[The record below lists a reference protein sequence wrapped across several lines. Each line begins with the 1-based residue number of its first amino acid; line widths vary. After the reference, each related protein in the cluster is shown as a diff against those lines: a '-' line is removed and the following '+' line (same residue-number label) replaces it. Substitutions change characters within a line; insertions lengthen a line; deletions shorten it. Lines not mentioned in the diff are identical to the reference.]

1 VSVAVD
7 KPQNL
12 SYRDLRD
19 QIVFQR
25 KTVTGRNAYNEET
38 VAWTTLLTA
47 HAYVYALQG
56 RELERVQQKWAEAR
70 FGARLSAIALD
81 YDLRRADRV
90 LWGTRSLDLL
100 DIEDPFGTNQWAVAY
115 LKDYVE

>member
-1 VSVAVD
+1 MSLTVD
-7 KPQNL
+7 KPQTL

-19 QIVFQR
+19 QLVFQR
-25 KTVTGRNAYNEET
+25 KTVSARNSYNEET
-38 VAWTTLLTA
+38 VSWSNLLTVHA
-47 HAYVYALQG
+47 HVYALQG

-70 FGARLSAIALD
+70 FAARMSAIALD

-90 LWGTRSLDLL
+90 LWNTRSLDLL

-115 LKDYVE
+115 FKDYVE